1 MAAILIDSNVLLD
14 VLTRDAQWYS
24 WSVEAIEQAAN
35 RFRLAIN
42 PVIYAEVSVHFS
54 HIEELDAVL
63 PSSAIDR
70 ESIPFDAAFLAGR
83 AFLSYRRRGGVRR
96 SPLPDFFIGA
106 HAAVAR
112 YQLLTRDAARYKT
125 YFPTVSLISPE

>member
-1 MAAILIDSNVLLD
+1 VAAILIDSNVLLD